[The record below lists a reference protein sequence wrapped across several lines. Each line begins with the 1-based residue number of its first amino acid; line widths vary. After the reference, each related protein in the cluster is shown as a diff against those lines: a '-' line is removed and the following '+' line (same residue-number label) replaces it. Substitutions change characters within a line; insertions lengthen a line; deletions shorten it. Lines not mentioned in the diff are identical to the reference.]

1 MYSSL
6 RQAGYFVEVLGSSLT
21 CFDASQY
28 GALLLVDSEEEFF
41 PEEVE
46 KLHHDVAKQGLSLI
60 VFADWYNINVMR
72 KIKFYDENTRQWWMP
87 DTGGANVPALNDLLQ
102 PWGISLSGE
111 VLEGEFSLADRQ
123 VHYASGTSIAHFPD
137 DGHLIARDLS
147 NQGRCGFWEHVH
159 LAMCRHAYIHSY
171 TCTHT
176 HTHTGSE
183 VVTGGSSVLQ
193 NVPILGLYQT
203 PGGGGRIA
211 IYGDSNCLDSAH
223 MQKGG
228 VHSHCFVC
236 LSYSYSLTRS

>member
-46 KLHHDVAKQGLSLI
+46 KLHNDVAKHGLSLI
-60 VFADWYNINVMR
+60 IFADWYNVNVMR

-123 VHYASGTSIAHFPD
+123 VQYASGTSIARFPD

-147 NQGRCGFWEHVH
+147 NQGGCGVGV
-159 LAMCRHAYIHSY
+159 ASDSMCTYNVEACHTH
-171 TCTHT
+171 THTHPHTHT
-176 HTHTGSE
+176 HTHTHRFR
-183 VVTGGSSVLQ
+183 GG
-193 NVPILGLYQT
+193 
-203 PGGGGRIA
+203 
-211 IYGDSNCLDSAH
+211 H
-223 MQKGG
+223 WW
-228 VHSHCFVC
+228 
-236 LSYSYSLTRS
+236 